1 MHSEEYAEL
10 AKITIYGNKA
20 EYAKK
25 WGYDLKV
32 DTAPRPEYNVPTGHS
47 GGLSWNRVAT
57 LLELAKSGA
66 YDWLYAVGC
75 DTLITNFNIQLEG
88 FILDT
93 PWAHFIIAVDCYNFN
108 ADSFL
113 VRCSP
118 EGIAYLEA
126 ILSHFE
132 EYKLHPWVEQ
142 EVMIKLLPDFRRII
156 CILPQRR
163 LNSYDY
169 SLYSEPAHQLAF
181 DCLGNSG
188 QWLPGD
194 FLIHWPSQTVPKRL
208 ELCQKY
214 LPLIIKD

>member
-10 AKITIYGNKA
+10 AKITIWGNKA
-20 EYAKK
+20 EYVAR
-25 WGYDLKV
+25 WDYDLQV
-32 DTAPRPEYNVPTGHS
+32 DTKPRPEYDVPTGHS
-47 GGLSWNRVAT
+47 GGLSWNRIAT
-57 LLELAKSGA
+57 LLHLAKSGL

-75 DTLITNFNIQLEG
+75 DTLITNLTIPLES
-88 FILDT
+88 FIIET
-93 PWAHFIIAVDCYNFN
+93 PWAHFIIAVDCYHFN

-118 EGIAYLEA
+118 EGIAFLEA
-126 ILSHFE
+126 ILARFE

-142 EVMIKLLPDFRRII
+142 EVMIQLLPEFRRII
-156 CILPQRR
+156 SILPQRR

-169 SLYSEPAHQLAF
+169 SLYSEPIHKLAT
-181 DCLGNSG
+181 DCLGHSG
-188 QWLPGD
+188 QWQPGD

-214 LPLIIKD
+214 LPLIVK